1 MKSFFMKYQKK
12 KEKNTN
18 YKIMF
23 RTNFGLINFALLK
36 FFIKN
41 DLDVTIYSSLYKVV
55 DEK

>member
-1 MKSFFMKYQKK
+1 MKSFFMNHQKK

-41 DLDVTIYSSLYKVV
+41 DLDVFIYSSLYKL

>member
-1 MKSFFMKYQKK
+1 MSYLKK

-36 FFIKN
+36 FFIKEN
-41 DLDVTIYSSLYKVV
+41 IDIIIYSSLYKV

>member
-1 MKSFFMKYQKK
+1 MNHQKK

-41 DLDVTIYSSLYKVV
+41 DLDVIIYSSLYKL
-55 DEK
+55 DDKK